1 MEGFIGYNKENI
13 EALRGVVERAY
24 AQMVTAVPSIVRN
37 GIIIPIST
45 VWYTQEGYNYF
56 QAFGRAVNSTSILM
70 HDCYQAFIDDIQ
82 NAGAAWAETTGNERP
97 VLGVIDQAPMY
108 VAVDEIQAVDSNGSA
123 VIDVEAARGIANG
136 LSAVKEEILEKARE
150 INPASDIRLGVI
162 EGINNGHKTIAVI
175 NQTRAIDKRRLL
187 SEEAI
192 SALHSL
198 VKKNLLKDYEEVCA
212 EVINCYRLTNEQYN
226 LLRKKAIGYFK
237 NNYISH
243 DDD

>member
-1 MEGFIGYNKENI
+1 MNKKEDTGKEKQKPTKEKKELMMKKRRI
-13 EALRGVVERAY
+13 PL
-24 AQMVTAVPSIVRN
+24 AQPYFKGESAKHRN
-37 GIIIPIST
+37 GLTNTHIFAYKYFEPVFAVKAGDVYLARFPIEYGS
-45 VWYTQEGYNYF
+45 ELHGDHF
-56 QAFGRAVNSTSILM
+56 
-70 HDCYQAFIDDIQ
+70 
-82 NAGAAWAETTGNERP
+82 
-97 VLGVIDQAPMY
+97 
-108 VAVDEIQAVDSNGSA
+108 VAVLLDSPVACPLVTVVPLKS
-123 VIDVEAARGIANG
+123 
-136 LSAVKEEILEKARE
+136 EKAKE

-162 EGINNGHKTIAVI
+162 EGINNGRKTIAVI

>member
-1 MEGFIGYNKENI
+1 MSKKEDTDKEKQKPTKEKKELMMKKRRI
-13 EALRGVVERAY
+13 PL
-24 AQMVTAVPSIVRN
+24 AQPYFKGESAKKRN
-37 GIIIPIST
+37 GLTNTHIFAYKYFEPVFAVKAGDVYLARFPIEYGS
-45 VWYTQEGYNYF
+45 EIHGDHF
-56 QAFGRAVNSTSILM
+56 
-70 HDCYQAFIDDIQ
+70 
-82 NAGAAWAETTGNERP
+82 
-97 VLGVIDQAPMY
+97 
-108 VAVDEIQAVDSNGSA
+108 VAVLLDSPVACPLVTVVPLKS
-123 VIDVEAARGIANG
+123 
-136 LSAVKEEILEKARE
+136 EKAKE

-162 EGINNGHKTIAVI
+162 EGINNGRKTIAVI

>member
-1 MEGFIGYNKENI
+1 MKKKEDADKQKQKPTKEKKELMMKKRRI
-13 EALRGVVERAY
+13 PL
-24 AQMVTAVPSIVRN
+24 AQPYFKGESAKHRN
-37 GIIIPIST
+37 GLTNTHIFAYKYFEPVFAVKAGDVYLARFPIEYGS
-45 VWYTQEGYNYF
+45 EIHGDHF
-56 QAFGRAVNSTSILM
+56 
-70 HDCYQAFIDDIQ
+70 
-82 NAGAAWAETTGNERP
+82 
-97 VLGVIDQAPMY
+97 
-108 VAVDEIQAVDSNGSA
+108 VAVLLDSPAVCPLVTVVPLKS
-123 VIDVEAARGIANG
+123 
-136 LSAVKEEILEKARE
+136 EKAKE

-192 SALHSL
+192 SGLHSL

>member
-1 MEGFIGYNKENI
+1 MNKKEDTGKEKQKPTKEKKELMMKKRRI
-13 EALRGVVERAY
+13 PL
-24 AQMVTAVPSIVRN
+24 AQPYFKGESAKHRN
-37 GIIIPIST
+37 GLTNTHIFAYKYFEPVFAVKAGDVYLARFPIEYGS
-45 VWYTQEGYNYF
+45 ELHGDHF
-56 QAFGRAVNSTSILM
+56 
-70 HDCYQAFIDDIQ
+70 
-82 NAGAAWAETTGNERP
+82 
-97 VLGVIDQAPMY
+97 
-108 VAVDEIQAVDSNGSA
+108 VAVLLDSPVACPLVTVVPLKS
-123 VIDVEAARGIANG
+123 
-136 LSAVKEEILEKARE
+136 EKAKE

-162 EGINNGHKTIAVI
+162 EGINNGRKTIAVI

-212 EVINCYRLTNEQYN
+212 EVINKYRLTDEQYN

>member
-1 MEGFIGYNKENI
+1 MFAVKAGDVYLARFPI
-13 EALRGVVERAY
+13 EYGSE
-24 AQMVTAVPSIVRN
+24 IH
-37 GIIIPIST
+37 GDH
-45 VWYTQEGYNYF
+45 F
-56 QAFGRAVNSTSILM
+56 
-70 HDCYQAFIDDIQ
+70 
-82 NAGAAWAETTGNERP
+82 
-97 VLGVIDQAPMY
+97 
-108 VAVDEIQAVDSNGSA
+108 VAVLLDSPVACPLVTVVPLKS
-123 VIDVEAARGIANG
+123 
-136 LSAVKEEILEKARE
+136 EKARE

-162 EGINNGHKTIAVI
+162 EGINNGRKTIAVI

>member
-1 MEGFIGYNKENI
+1 MPKKPKDKKEIIMKKRRIPLAQPYYKDKAARTLNGLI
-13 EALRGVVERAY
+13 NSHLFAY
-24 AQMVTAVPSIVRN
+24 KHFETAFRVDAGDVYLARFPA
-37 GIIIPIST
+37 
-45 VWYTQEGYNYF
+45 E
-56 QAFGRAVNSTSILM
+56 FGSEI
-70 HDCYQAFIDDIQ
+70 HGDHF
-82 NAGAAWAETTGNERP
+82 
-97 VLGVIDQAPMY
+97 
-108 VAVDEIQAVDSNGSA
+108 VAVILDSNQMNPLLTVVPLKS
-123 VIDVEAARGIANG
+123 
-136 LSAVKEEILEKARE
+136 EKAKE

-162 EGINNGHKTIAVI
+162 EGINNGRKTIAII

>member
-1 MEGFIGYNKENI
+1 MNKKEDTGKEKQKPTKEKKELMMKKRRI
-13 EALRGVVERAY
+13 PL
-24 AQMVTAVPSIVRN
+24 AQPYFKGESAKHRN
-37 GIIIPIST
+37 GLTNTHIFAYKYFEPVFAVKAGDVYLARFPIEYGS
-45 VWYTQEGYNYF
+45 ELHGDHF
-56 QAFGRAVNSTSILM
+56 
-70 HDCYQAFIDDIQ
+70 
-82 NAGAAWAETTGNERP
+82 
-97 VLGVIDQAPMY
+97 
-108 VAVDEIQAVDSNGSA
+108 VAVLLDSPVACPLVTVVPLKS
-123 VIDVEAARGIANG
+123 
-136 LSAVKEEILEKARE
+136 EKAKE

-212 EVINCYRLTNEQYN
+212 EIINCYRLTNEQYN

>member
-1 MEGFIGYNKENI
+1 MQKKPDLVKEKKPRTKEKKELMMKKRRI
-13 EALRGVVERAY
+13 PL
-24 AQMVTAVPSIVRN
+24 AQPYFKGESAKHRN
-37 GIIIPIST
+37 GLTNTHIFAYKYFEPVFAVKAGDVYLARFPIEYGS
-45 VWYTQEGYNYF
+45 EIHGDHF
-56 QAFGRAVNSTSILM
+56 
-70 HDCYQAFIDDIQ
+70 
-82 NAGAAWAETTGNERP
+82 
-97 VLGVIDQAPMY
+97 
-108 VAVDEIQAVDSNGSA
+108 VAVLLDSPAVCPLVTVVPLKS
-123 VIDVEAARGIANG
+123 
-136 LSAVKEEILEKARE
+136 EKAKE

-212 EVINCYRLTNEQYN
+212 EVINKYRLTDEQYE
-226 LLRKKAIGYFK
+226 LLRKKTIGYIK

-243 DDD
+243 DE

>member
-1 MEGFIGYNKENI
+1 MNKKEDNDRKKQKPSKEKKELMMKKRRI
-13 EALRGVVERAY
+13 PL
-24 AQMVTAVPSIVRN
+24 AQPYFKGESAKHRN
-37 GIIIPIST
+37 GLTNTHIFAYKYFEPVFAVKAGDVYLARFPIEYGS
-45 VWYTQEGYNYF
+45 ELHGDHF
-56 QAFGRAVNSTSILM
+56 
-70 HDCYQAFIDDIQ
+70 
-82 NAGAAWAETTGNERP
+82 
-97 VLGVIDQAPMY
+97 
-108 VAVDEIQAVDSNGSA
+108 VAVLLDSPVACPLVTVVPLKS
-123 VIDVEAARGIANG
+123 
-136 LSAVKEEILEKARE
+136 EKAKE

-162 EGINNGHKTIAVI
+162 EGINNGRKTIAVI

>member
-1 MEGFIGYNKENI
+1 MNKKEDTDKEKQKPTKEKKELMMKKRRI
-13 EALRGVVERAY
+13 PL
-24 AQMVTAVPSIVRN
+24 AQPYFKGESAKHRN
-37 GIIIPIST
+37 GLTNTHIFAYKYFEPVFAVKAGDVYLARFPIEYGS
-45 VWYTQEGYNYF
+45 ELHGDHF
-56 QAFGRAVNSTSILM
+56 
-70 HDCYQAFIDDIQ
+70 
-82 NAGAAWAETTGNERP
+82 
-97 VLGVIDQAPMY
+97 
-108 VAVDEIQAVDSNGSA
+108 VAVLLDSPVACPLVTVVPLKS
-123 VIDVEAARGIANG
+123 
-136 LSAVKEEILEKARE
+136 EKAKE

-162 EGINNGHKTIAVI
+162 EGINNGRKTIAVI

>member
-1 MEGFIGYNKENI
+1 MNKKEDNDKEKQKTSKEKKELMMKKRRI
-13 EALRGVVERAY
+13 PL
-24 AQMVTAVPSIVRN
+24 AQPYFKGESAKHRN
-37 GIIIPIST
+37 GLTNTHIFAYKYFEPVFAVKAGDVYLARFPIEYGS
-45 VWYTQEGYNYF
+45 ELHGDHF
-56 QAFGRAVNSTSILM
+56 
-70 HDCYQAFIDDIQ
+70 
-82 NAGAAWAETTGNERP
+82 
-97 VLGVIDQAPMY
+97 
-108 VAVDEIQAVDSNGSA
+108 VAVLLDSPVACPLVTVVPLKS
-123 VIDVEAARGIANG
+123 
-136 LSAVKEEILEKARE
+136 EKAKE

-162 EGINNGHKTIAVI
+162 EGINNGRKTIAVI

-226 LLRKKAIGYFK
+226 VLRKKAIGYFK

>member
-1 MEGFIGYNKENI
+1 MKKKPDLVEEKKPRTKEKKELMMKKRRI
-13 EALRGVVERAY
+13 PL
-24 AQMVTAVPSIVRN
+24 AQPYFKGESAKHRN
-37 GIIIPIST
+37 GLTNTHIFAYKYFEPVFAVKAGDVYLARFPIEYGS
-45 VWYTQEGYNYF
+45 ELHGDHF
-56 QAFGRAVNSTSILM
+56 
-70 HDCYQAFIDDIQ
+70 
-82 NAGAAWAETTGNERP
+82 
-97 VLGVIDQAPMY
+97 
-108 VAVDEIQAVDSNGSA
+108 VAVLLDSPVACPLVTVVPLKS
-123 VIDVEAARGIANG
+123 
-136 LSAVKEEILEKARE
+136 EKAKE

>member
-1 MEGFIGYNKENI
+1 MKKKEDTDKEKQKPTKEKKELMMKKRRI
-13 EALRGVVERAY
+13 PL
-24 AQMVTAVPSIVRN
+24 AQPYFKGESAKHRN
-37 GIIIPIST
+37 GLTNTHIFAYKYFEPVFTVKAGDVYLARFPIEYGS
-45 VWYTQEGYNYF
+45 EIHGDHF
-56 QAFGRAVNSTSILM
+56 
-70 HDCYQAFIDDIQ
+70 
-82 NAGAAWAETTGNERP
+82 
-97 VLGVIDQAPMY
+97 
-108 VAVDEIQAVDSNGSA
+108 VAVLLDSPVACPLVTVVPLKS
-123 VIDVEAARGIANG
+123 
-136 LSAVKEEILEKARE
+136 EKAKE

>member
-1 MEGFIGYNKENI
+1 MSKKEDSDKEKQKPAKEKKELMMKKRRI
-13 EALRGVVERAY
+13 PL
-24 AQMVTAVPSIVRN
+24 AQPYFKGESAKHRN
-37 GIIIPIST
+37 GLTNTHIFAYKYFEPVFAVKAGDVYLARFPIEYGS
-45 VWYTQEGYNYF
+45 ELHGDHF
-56 QAFGRAVNSTSILM
+56 
-70 HDCYQAFIDDIQ
+70 
-82 NAGAAWAETTGNERP
+82 
-97 VLGVIDQAPMY
+97 
-108 VAVDEIQAVDSNGSA
+108 VAVLLDSPVACPLVTVVPLKS
-123 VIDVEAARGIANG
+123 
-136 LSAVKEEILEKARE
+136 EKAKE

-162 EGINNGHKTIAVI
+162 EGINNGRKTIAVI

-226 LLRKKAIGYFK
+226 VLRKKAIGYFK

>member
-1 MEGFIGYNKENI
+1 MKKKEDI
-13 EALRGVVERAY
+13 DKQKQKPTKEKKELMMKKRRIPL
-24 AQMVTAVPSIVRN
+24 AQPYFKGESAKHRN
-37 GIIIPIST
+37 GLTNTHIFAYKYFEPVFAVKAGDVYLARFPIEYGS
-45 VWYTQEGYNYF
+45 EIHGDHF
-56 QAFGRAVNSTSILM
+56 
-70 HDCYQAFIDDIQ
+70 
-82 NAGAAWAETTGNERP
+82 
-97 VLGVIDQAPMY
+97 
-108 VAVDEIQAVDSNGSA
+108 VAVLLDSPAVCPLVTVVPLKS
-123 VIDVEAARGIANG
+123 
-136 LSAVKEEILEKARE
+136 EKAKE

-192 SALHSL
+192 SGLHSL

>member
-1 MEGFIGYNKENI
+1 MKKKEDTDKEKQKPTKEKKELMMKKRRI
-13 EALRGVVERAY
+13 PL
-24 AQMVTAVPSIVRN
+24 AQPYFKGESAKHRN
-37 GIIIPIST
+37 GLTNTHIFAYKYFEPVFTVKAGDVYLARFPIEYGS
-45 VWYTQEGYNYF
+45 EIHGDHF
-56 QAFGRAVNSTSILM
+56 
-70 HDCYQAFIDDIQ
+70 
-82 NAGAAWAETTGNERP
+82 
-97 VLGVIDQAPMY
+97 
-108 VAVDEIQAVDSNGSA
+108 VAVLLDSPVACPLVTVVPLKS
-123 VIDVEAARGIANG
+123 
-136 LSAVKEEILEKARE
+136 EKAKE

-162 EGINNGHKTIAVI
+162 EGINNGRKTIAVI

>member
-1 MEGFIGYNKENI
+1 MSKKEDNDKEKQKTAKEKKELMMKKRRI
-13 EALRGVVERAY
+13 PL
-24 AQMVTAVPSIVRN
+24 AQPYFKGESAKHRN
-37 GIIIPIST
+37 GLTNTHIFAYKYFEPVFAVKAGDVYLARFPIEYGS
-45 VWYTQEGYNYF
+45 ELHGDHF
-56 QAFGRAVNSTSILM
+56 
-70 HDCYQAFIDDIQ
+70 
-82 NAGAAWAETTGNERP
+82 
-97 VLGVIDQAPMY
+97 
-108 VAVDEIQAVDSNGSA
+108 VAVLLDSPVACPLVTVVPLKS
-123 VIDVEAARGIANG
+123 
-136 LSAVKEEILEKARE
+136 EKAKE

-162 EGINNGHKTIAVI
+162 EGINNGRKTIAVI

>member
-1 MEGFIGYNKENI
+1 MNKKEDNDKEKQKTSKEKKELMMKKRRI
-13 EALRGVVERAY
+13 PL
-24 AQMVTAVPSIVRN
+24 AQPYFKGESAKHRN
-37 GIIIPIST
+37 GLTNTHIFAYKYFEPVFAVKAGDVYLARFPIEYGS
-45 VWYTQEGYNYF
+45 ELHGDHF
-56 QAFGRAVNSTSILM
+56 
-70 HDCYQAFIDDIQ
+70 
-82 NAGAAWAETTGNERP
+82 
-97 VLGVIDQAPMY
+97 
-108 VAVDEIQAVDSNGSA
+108 VAVLLDSPVACPLVTVVPLKS
-123 VIDVEAARGIANG
+123 
-136 LSAVKEEILEKARE
+136 EKAKE

-162 EGINNGHKTIAVI
+162 EGINNGRKTIAVI

>member
-1 MEGFIGYNKENI
+1 MSKKEDIGKEKQKPTKEKKELMMKKRRI
-13 EALRGVVERAY
+13 PL
-24 AQMVTAVPSIVRN
+24 AQPYFKGESAKHRN
-37 GIIIPIST
+37 GLTNTHIFAYKYFEPVFTVKAGDVYLARFPIEYGS
-45 VWYTQEGYNYF
+45 EIHGDHF
-56 QAFGRAVNSTSILM
+56 
-70 HDCYQAFIDDIQ
+70 
-82 NAGAAWAETTGNERP
+82 
-97 VLGVIDQAPMY
+97 
-108 VAVDEIQAVDSNGSA
+108 VAVLLDSPAVCPLVTVVPLKS
-123 VIDVEAARGIANG
+123 
-136 LSAVKEEILEKARE
+136 EKAKE

-212 EVINCYRLTNEQYN
+212 EVINKYRLTDEQYE
-226 LLRKKAIGYFK
+226 LLRKKTIGYIK

-243 DDD
+243 DE

>member
-1 MEGFIGYNKENI
+1 MSKKEDTDKEKQKPTKEKKELMMKKRRI
-13 EALRGVVERAY
+13 PL
-24 AQMVTAVPSIVRN
+24 AQPYFKGESAKHRN
-37 GIIIPIST
+37 GLTNTHIFAYKYFEPVFAVKAGDVYLARFPIEYGS
-45 VWYTQEGYNYF
+45 ELHGDHF
-56 QAFGRAVNSTSILM
+56 
-70 HDCYQAFIDDIQ
+70 
-82 NAGAAWAETTGNERP
+82 
-97 VLGVIDQAPMY
+97 
-108 VAVDEIQAVDSNGSA
+108 VAVLLDSPVACPLVTVVPLKS
-123 VIDVEAARGIANG
+123 
-136 LSAVKEEILEKARE
+136 EKAKE

-162 EGINNGHKTIAVI
+162 EGINNGRKTIAVI

>member
-1 MEGFIGYNKENI
+1 MKKKEDKDKQKQKPTKEKKELMMKKRRI
-13 EALRGVVERAY
+13 PL
-24 AQMVTAVPSIVRN
+24 AQPYFKGESAKHRN
-37 GIIIPIST
+37 GLTNTHIFAYKYFEPVFAVKAGDVYLARFPIEYGS
-45 VWYTQEGYNYF
+45 EIHGDHF
-56 QAFGRAVNSTSILM
+56 
-70 HDCYQAFIDDIQ
+70 
-82 NAGAAWAETTGNERP
+82 
-97 VLGVIDQAPMY
+97 
-108 VAVDEIQAVDSNGSA
+108 VAVLLDSPAVCPLVTVVPLKS
-123 VIDVEAARGIANG
+123 
-136 LSAVKEEILEKARE
+136 EKAKE

-192 SALHSL
+192 SGLHSL

>member
-1 MEGFIGYNKENI
+1 MSKKEDKDKEKQKPI
-13 EALRGVVERAY
+13 KEKKELMMKKRRIPL
-24 AQMVTAVPSIVRN
+24 AQPYFKGESAKHRN
-37 GIIIPIST
+37 GLTNTHIFAYKYFEPVFTVKAGDVYLARVPIEYGS
-45 VWYTQEGYNYF
+45 EIHGDHF
-56 QAFGRAVNSTSILM
+56 
-70 HDCYQAFIDDIQ
+70 
-82 NAGAAWAETTGNERP
+82 
-97 VLGVIDQAPMY
+97 
-108 VAVDEIQAVDSNGSA
+108 VAVLLDSPAVCPLVTVVPLKS
-123 VIDVEAARGIANG
+123 
-136 LSAVKEEILEKARE
+136 EKAKE

-212 EVINCYRLTNEQYN
+212 EVINKYRLTDEQYE
-226 LLRKKAIGYFK
+226 LLRKKTIGYIK

-243 DDD
+243 EE

>member
-1 MEGFIGYNKENI
+1 MDKKEDTGKEKQKPTKEKKELMMKKRRI
-13 EALRGVVERAY
+13 PL
-24 AQMVTAVPSIVRN
+24 AQPYFKGESAKHRN
-37 GIIIPIST
+37 GLTNTHIFAYKYFEPVFAVKAGDVYLARFPIEYGS
-45 VWYTQEGYNYF
+45 EIHGDHF
-56 QAFGRAVNSTSILM
+56 
-70 HDCYQAFIDDIQ
+70 
-82 NAGAAWAETTGNERP
+82 
-97 VLGVIDQAPMY
+97 
-108 VAVDEIQAVDSNGSA
+108 VAVLLDSPSVNPLVTVVPLKS
-123 VIDVEAARGIANG
+123 
-136 LSAVKEEILEKARE
+136 EKAKE

-162 EGINNGHKTIAVI
+162 EGINNGRKTIAVI

-212 EVINCYRLTNEQYN
+212 EVINKYRLTDEQYN

>member
-1 MEGFIGYNKENI
+1 MSKKEDSDKEKQKPAKEKKELMMKKRRI
-13 EALRGVVERAY
+13 PL
-24 AQMVTAVPSIVRN
+24 AQPYFKGESAKHRN
-37 GIIIPIST
+37 GLTNTHIFAYKYFEPVFAVKAGDVYLARFPIEYGS
-45 VWYTQEGYNYF
+45 ELHGDHF
-56 QAFGRAVNSTSILM
+56 
-70 HDCYQAFIDDIQ
+70 
-82 NAGAAWAETTGNERP
+82 
-97 VLGVIDQAPMY
+97 
-108 VAVDEIQAVDSNGSA
+108 VAVLLDSPVACPLVTVVPLKS
-123 VIDVEAARGIANG
+123 
-136 LSAVKEEILEKARE
+136 EKAKE

-162 EGINNGHKTIAVI
+162 EGINNGRKTIAVI

>member
-1 MEGFIGYNKENI
+1 MSKKEDTDKEKQKPTKEKKELMMKKRRI
-13 EALRGVVERAY
+13 PL
-24 AQMVTAVPSIVRN
+24 AQPYFKGESAKHRN
-37 GIIIPIST
+37 GLTNTHIFAYKYFEPVFAVKAGDVYLARFPIEYGS
-45 VWYTQEGYNYF
+45 ELHGDHF
-56 QAFGRAVNSTSILM
+56 
-70 HDCYQAFIDDIQ
+70 
-82 NAGAAWAETTGNERP
+82 
-97 VLGVIDQAPMY
+97 
-108 VAVDEIQAVDSNGSA
+108 VAVLLDSPVACPLVTVVPLKS
-123 VIDVEAARGIANG
+123 
-136 LSAVKEEILEKARE
+136 EKAKE

>member
-1 MEGFIGYNKENI
+1 MSKKEDTDKEKQKPAKEKKELMMKKRRI
-13 EALRGVVERAY
+13 PL
-24 AQMVTAVPSIVRN
+24 AQPYFKGESAKHRN
-37 GIIIPIST
+37 GLTNTHIFAYKYFEPVFAVKAGDVYLARFPIEYGS
-45 VWYTQEGYNYF
+45 ELHGDHF
-56 QAFGRAVNSTSILM
+56 
-70 HDCYQAFIDDIQ
+70 
-82 NAGAAWAETTGNERP
+82 
-97 VLGVIDQAPMY
+97 
-108 VAVDEIQAVDSNGSA
+108 VAVLLDSPVACPLVTVVPLKS
-123 VIDVEAARGIANG
+123 
-136 LSAVKEEILEKARE
+136 EKAKE

-162 EGINNGHKTIAVI
+162 EGINNGRKTIAVI

>member
-1 MEGFIGYNKENI
+1 MKKKPDLVEEKKPRTKEKKELMMKKRRI
-13 EALRGVVERAY
+13 PL
-24 AQMVTAVPSIVRN
+24 AQPYFKGESAKHRN
-37 GIIIPIST
+37 GLTNTHIFAYKYFEPVFAVKAGDVYLARFPIEYGS
-45 VWYTQEGYNYF
+45 EIHGDHF
-56 QAFGRAVNSTSILM
+56 
-70 HDCYQAFIDDIQ
+70 
-82 NAGAAWAETTGNERP
+82 
-97 VLGVIDQAPMY
+97 
-108 VAVDEIQAVDSNGSA
+108 VAVLLDSPVACPLVTVVPLKS
-123 VIDVEAARGIANG
+123 
-136 LSAVKEEILEKARE
+136 EKAKE

-162 EGINNGHKTIAVI
+162 EGINNGRKTIAVI

-192 SALHSL
+192 STLHSL

-212 EVINCYRLTNEQYN
+212 EVINCYRLTDEQYN

>member
-1 MEGFIGYNKENI
+1 MNKKEDTGKEKQKPTKEKKELMMKKRRI
-13 EALRGVVERAY
+13 PL
-24 AQMVTAVPSIVRN
+24 AQPYFKGESAKHRN
-37 GIIIPIST
+37 GLTNTHIFAYKYFEPVFAVKAGDVYLARFPIEYGS
-45 VWYTQEGYNYF
+45 ELHGDHF
-56 QAFGRAVNSTSILM
+56 
-70 HDCYQAFIDDIQ
+70 
-82 NAGAAWAETTGNERP
+82 
-97 VLGVIDQAPMY
+97 
-108 VAVDEIQAVDSNGSA
+108 VAVLLDSPVACPLVTVVPLKS
-123 VIDVEAARGIANG
+123 
-136 LSAVKEEILEKARE
+136 EKAKE

>member
-1 MEGFIGYNKENI
+1 MSKKEDKDKEKQKPSKEKKELMMKKRRI
-13 EALRGVVERAY
+13 PL
-24 AQMVTAVPSIVRN
+24 AQPYFKGESAKHRN
-37 GIIIPIST
+37 GLTNTHIFAYKYFEPVFAVKAGDVYLARFPIEYGS
-45 VWYTQEGYNYF
+45 ELHGDHF
-56 QAFGRAVNSTSILM
+56 
-70 HDCYQAFIDDIQ
+70 
-82 NAGAAWAETTGNERP
+82 
-97 VLGVIDQAPMY
+97 
-108 VAVDEIQAVDSNGSA
+108 VAVLLDSPVACPLVTVVPLKS
-123 VIDVEAARGIANG
+123 
-136 LSAVKEEILEKARE
+136 EKAKE

>member
-1 MEGFIGYNKENI
+1 MNKKEDTGKEKQKPAKEKKELMMKKRRI
-13 EALRGVVERAY
+13 PL
-24 AQMVTAVPSIVRN
+24 AQPYFKGESAKHRN
-37 GIIIPIST
+37 GLTNTHIFAYKYFEPVFAVKAGDVYLARFPIEYGS
-45 VWYTQEGYNYF
+45 ELHGDHF
-56 QAFGRAVNSTSILM
+56 
-70 HDCYQAFIDDIQ
+70 
-82 NAGAAWAETTGNERP
+82 
-97 VLGVIDQAPMY
+97 
-108 VAVDEIQAVDSNGSA
+108 VAVLLDSPVACPLVTVVPLKS
-123 VIDVEAARGIANG
+123 
-136 LSAVKEEILEKARE
+136 EKAKE

-162 EGINNGHKTIAVI
+162 EGINNGRKTIAVI

>member
-1 MEGFIGYNKENI
+1 MSKKEDKDKEKQKPI
-13 EALRGVVERAY
+13 KEKKELMMKKRRIPL
-24 AQMVTAVPSIVRN
+24 AQPYFKGESAKHRN
-37 GIIIPIST
+37 GLTNTHIFAYKYFEPVFTVKAGDVYLARFPIEYGS
-45 VWYTQEGYNYF
+45 EIHGDHF
-56 QAFGRAVNSTSILM
+56 
-70 HDCYQAFIDDIQ
+70 
-82 NAGAAWAETTGNERP
+82 
-97 VLGVIDQAPMY
+97 
-108 VAVDEIQAVDSNGSA
+108 VAVLLDSPAVCPLVTVVPLKS
-123 VIDVEAARGIANG
+123 
-136 LSAVKEEILEKARE
+136 EKAKE

-212 EVINCYRLTNEQYN
+212 EVINKYRLTDEQYD
-226 LLRKKAIGYFK
+226 LLRKKTIGYIK

-243 DDD
+243 EE

>member
-1 MEGFIGYNKENI
+1 MSKKEDKDKEKQKPTKEKKELMMKKRRI
-13 EALRGVVERAY
+13 PL
-24 AQMVTAVPSIVRN
+24 AQPYFKGESAKHRN
-37 GIIIPIST
+37 GLTNTHIFAYKYFEPVFAVKAGDVYLARFPIEYGS
-45 VWYTQEGYNYF
+45 ELHGDHF
-56 QAFGRAVNSTSILM
+56 
-70 HDCYQAFIDDIQ
+70 
-82 NAGAAWAETTGNERP
+82 
-97 VLGVIDQAPMY
+97 
-108 VAVDEIQAVDSNGSA
+108 VAVLLDSPVACPLVTVVPLKS
-123 VIDVEAARGIANG
+123 
-136 LSAVKEEILEKARE
+136 EKAKE

-162 EGINNGHKTIAVI
+162 EGINNGRKTIAVI

-212 EVINCYRLTNEQYN
+212 EVINKYRLTDEQYN

>member
-1 MEGFIGYNKENI
+1 MKKKEDTDKEKQKPTKEKKELMMKKRRI
-13 EALRGVVERAY
+13 PL
-24 AQMVTAVPSIVRN
+24 AQPYFKGESAKHRN
-37 GIIIPIST
+37 GLMNTHIFAYKYFEPVFTVKAGDVYLARFPIEYGS
-45 VWYTQEGYNYF
+45 EIHGDHF
-56 QAFGRAVNSTSILM
+56 
-70 HDCYQAFIDDIQ
+70 
-82 NAGAAWAETTGNERP
+82 
-97 VLGVIDQAPMY
+97 
-108 VAVDEIQAVDSNGSA
+108 VAVLLDSPVACPLVTVVPLKS
-123 VIDVEAARGIANG
+123 
-136 LSAVKEEILEKARE
+136 EKAKE

>member
-1 MEGFIGYNKENI
+1 MSKKEDKDKEKQKPI
-13 EALRGVVERAY
+13 KEKKELMMKKRRIPL
-24 AQMVTAVPSIVRN
+24 AQPYFKGESAKHRN
-37 GIIIPIST
+37 GLTNTHIFAYKYFEPVFTVKAGDVYLARFPIEYGS
-45 VWYTQEGYNYF
+45 EIHGDHF
-56 QAFGRAVNSTSILM
+56 
-70 HDCYQAFIDDIQ
+70 
-82 NAGAAWAETTGNERP
+82 
-97 VLGVIDQAPMY
+97 
-108 VAVDEIQAVDSNGSA
+108 VAVLLDSPAVCPLVTVVPLKS
-123 VIDVEAARGIANG
+123 
-136 LSAVKEEILEKARE
+136 EKAKE

-212 EVINCYRLTNEQYN
+212 EVINKYRLTDEQYE
-226 LLRKKAIGYFK
+226 LLRKKTIGYIK

-243 DDD
+243 DE

>member
-1 MEGFIGYNKENI
+1 MSKKEDAGKEKQKPI
-13 EALRGVVERAY
+13 KEKKELMMKKRRIPL
-24 AQMVTAVPSIVRN
+24 AQPYFKGESAKHRN
-37 GIIIPIST
+37 GLTNTHIFAYKYFEPVFAVKAGDVYLARFPIEYGS
-45 VWYTQEGYNYF
+45 ELHGDHF
-56 QAFGRAVNSTSILM
+56 
-70 HDCYQAFIDDIQ
+70 
-82 NAGAAWAETTGNERP
+82 
-97 VLGVIDQAPMY
+97 
-108 VAVDEIQAVDSNGSA
+108 VAVLLDSPVACPLVTVVPLKS
-123 VIDVEAARGIANG
+123 
-136 LSAVKEEILEKARE
+136 EKAKE
-150 INPASDIRLGVI
+150 INPASDVRLGVI
-162 EGINNGHKTIAVI
+162 EGINNGRKTIAVI